1 MARVS
6 GITPN
11 FLDGLA
17 IQQSLKVGAAY
28 APRQLVRG
36 AIAYGAIAALQDP
49 TFVAAVREYAQD
61 ATQRVEIANKIVA
74 EPSYALGFRGADS
87 AAGLVEKALN
97 ADSGRLLTA
106 GTAVKQEAYDIQH
119 QDWSKEFIPDRDA
132 RLIQAK
138 MLSSQPIQGDI
149 NDVSLLEQ
157 ATIGNAPLGLNAGPA
172 QPPYTPMI
180 VRSIAVA
187 ALAALGQATEAHS
200 AQLDALLA
208 DPTADFC
215 LNMAKLNLYQCL
227 AVSKPHYEDVFCLGQ
242 HIMMDTAQCMM
253 KSAGQPLPLTVATQ
267 PLAIPPAA
275 PVKYLTPKKRKL
287 ASKASQP

>member
-1 MARVS
+1 
-6 GITPN
+6 
-11 FLDGLA
+11 
-17 IQQSLKVGAAY
+17 
-28 APRQLVRG
+28 VRG
-36 AIAYGAIAALQDP
+36 AIANGAIAALQDP
-49 TFVAAVREYAQD
+49 PFVASLREYAKD
-61 ATQRVEIANKIVA
+61 PAQRVEIANKIVA
-74 EPSYALGFRGADS
+74 EPAYVLGFTGADS

-97 ADSGRLLTA
+97 GASTRLLSA

-119 QDWSKEFIPDRDA
+119 QAWSKEFIPDRDA

-172 QPPYTPMI
+172 QAPYTPM
-180 VRSIAVA
+180 VAHALAVA
-187 ALAALGQATEAHS
+187 ALAALGQATEANS
-200 AQLDALLA
+200 AQLDSLLA

-242 HIMMDTAQCMM
+242 HIMLDTAQCLM
-253 KSAGQPLPLTVATQ
+253 KGTGAPMPLTVATQ
-267 PLAIPPAA
+267 PLTIPPAA
-275 PVKYLTPKKRKL
+275 AVKYMTPKTEKL
-287 ASKASQP
+287 AAKGSQP